1 MHAVVVRINSPGGSP
16 AASQEIHGALTRLRQ
31 DGLPVVA
38 SMGDMATSAAYYVA
52 LAADTI
58 VANPA
63 TTTGSIGV
71 ILQVATMER
80 LLDRWGI
87 DVELLTSGPF
97 KAAGSP
103 FRPMT
108 PAERQVLMET
118 LEDMYGQFVE
128 AVAAGRGLSVE
139 RVRELA
145 DGRVYSGRQAL
156 DAGLIDE
163 LGSFHDALRIA
174 TRLAGLKRYPP
185 SSTSAVLLA
194 YGSAC

>member
-1 MHAVVVRINSPGGSP
+1 
-16 AASQEIHGALTRLRQ
+16 
-31 DGLPVVA
+31 A

-174 TRLAGLKRYPP
+174 TRLAGLEEVPP
-185 SSTSAVLLA
+185 VI
-194 YGSAC
+194 YF